1 MHMDVV
7 TRRPNDP
14 AALHALGVARIRW
27 ARMVERGADN
37 SAAIIAWLRAYET
50 ISGVA
55 TIDAEYAAATGD
67 LALAANNAAWRMVLT
82 PDAEG
87 ADPART
93 LALAKKAV
101 EISHRT
107 DPRFL
112 DTLANAHFALGNKN
126 QARLICAEAQDL
138 AEKQISPDA
147 RTIAEHCAK
156 FSSTQD

>member
-1 MHMDVV
+1 
-7 TRRPNDP
+7 
-14 AALHALGVARIRW
+14 
-27 ARMVERGADN
+27 MVERGTDDN
-37 SAAIIAWLRAYET
+37 AAIIAWLRAHET
-50 ISGVA
+50 LSGIT
-55 TIDAEYAAATGD
+55 TIDADYAAALGD

-82 PDAEG
+82 PDAE
-87 ADPART
+87 AAAPARS

-101 EISHRT
+101 EISQRT

-112 DTLANAHFALGNKN
+112 DTLANAHFAIGNKN

-156 FSSTQD
+156 FSSDQD